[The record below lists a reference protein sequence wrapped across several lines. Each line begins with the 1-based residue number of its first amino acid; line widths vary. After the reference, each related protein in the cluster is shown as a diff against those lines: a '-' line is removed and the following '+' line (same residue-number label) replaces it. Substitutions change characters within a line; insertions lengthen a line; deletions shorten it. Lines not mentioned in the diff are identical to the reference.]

1 MESEL
6 ASSLQWIG
14 KRSQVAHPLFGWDF
28 KNHSSVVVQLLSRIW
43 LFETPWTQHIR
54 LPSPSLSPG
63 VCSNSCPLSWWCHPT
78 ISSSVSP
85 FSSYPQFLPAS
96 GAFSNESAL
105 HIRWPKYWGFS
116 FSISTSNEYLGLI
129 SFRIDYL
136 DLLVTVQGTLKS
148 LLQHHSSKVQL
159 NNNNKHRGEDCSNG

>member
-6 ASSLQWIG
+6 ASSLQWIRQ
-14 KRSQVAHPLFGWDF
+14 RSQVAHPLCGWDF

-43 LFETPWTQHIR
+43 FFATPQTQLIR

-63 VCSNSCPLSWWCHPT
+63 VCSNSCPLSQWCHPT

-85 FSSYPQFLPAS
+85 FSSCPQFLPAS
-96 GAFSNESAL
+96 GTFSHESAL

-116 FSISTSNEYLGLI
+116 FSISPSNEYLGLI
-129 SFRIDYL
+129 SLQIHWFYL
-136 DLLVTVQGTLKS
+136 LAVQGTLKS
-148 LLQHHSSKVQL
+148 LLQHHSSKVSTEQQQQTPWRRL
-159 NNNNKHRGEDCSNG
+159 Q

>member
-1 MESEL
+1 MGSEL

-14 KRSQVAHPLFGWDF
+14 KRSQVAHPLFGWNF
-28 KNHSSVVVQLLSRIW
+28 KNRSSVVVQLLSRIW

-54 LPSPSLSPG
+54 LSSPSLSPG
-63 VCSNSCPLSWWCHPT
+63 VCSNSCPLSSWCHPT

-85 FSSYPQFLPAS
+85 FSSSPQFLPAS

-129 SFRIDYL
+129 SLRIDCF
-136 DLLVTVQGTLKS
+136 DLLATVQGTLKS
-148 LLQHHSSKVQL
+148 LLQHHSSKVSTDQQQQTL
-159 NNNNKHRGEDCSNG
+159 WRRLQ